1 MGPNNLFDVNDFS
14 DYRSLNYTS
23 STVLNFGEFSF
34 FLHLPKFLFFHS
46 LLISVAQPEM
56 FQGREGFAEL
66 GRFDEHFFKNARK
79 KGFVG
84 ENFAVS

>member
-1 MGPNNLFDVNDFS
+1 M
-14 DYRSLNYTS
+14 S

-34 FLHLPKFLFFHS
+34 FLQPPKFFFFFHS
-46 LLISVAQPEM
+46 LLISVPQPEI
-56 FQGREGFAEL
+56 FQGRGGFAEL
-66 GRFDEHFFKNARK
+66 GRFDKHFFKNARK